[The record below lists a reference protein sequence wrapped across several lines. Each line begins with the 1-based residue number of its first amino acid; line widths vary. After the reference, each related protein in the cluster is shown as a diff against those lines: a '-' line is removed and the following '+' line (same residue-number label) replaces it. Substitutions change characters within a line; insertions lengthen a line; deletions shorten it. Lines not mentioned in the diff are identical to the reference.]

1 MRELV
6 ALGEIEV
13 RYCPTKD
20 NVADAL
26 TKSLPPATH
35 KAHAAAMLNQEQ
47 AERSEAER
55 SNCTPTRQQRTFD
68 VEAAY
73 LKGKFED
80 GEVVHVRPP
89 RGYRSYI
96 RGVPVVWR
104 LKVPVYG
111 EADAGRIW
119 NRTLVKQLTQVQ
131 KFRQSE
137 YDPCYFY
144 KILKDG
150 TRMDFVMYVDDG
162 YVTDAYSAD
171 AQAELD
177 ELNAAFKIEVKSA
190 RFFLGNNVDVMAQDA
205 AP

>member
-1 MRELV
+1 M
-6 ALGEIEV
+6 
-13 RYCPTKD
+13 
-20 NVADAL
+20 
-26 TKSLPPATH
+26 
-35 KAHAAAMLNQEQ
+35 
-47 AERSEAER
+47 
-55 SNCTPTRQQRTFD
+55 
-68 VEAAY
+68 
-73 LKGKFED
+73 
-80 GEVVHVRPP
+80 
-89 RGYRSYI
+89 
-96 RGVPVVWR
+96 
-104 LKVPVYG
+104 VYG

-144 KILKDG
+144 KVLKDG

-162 YVTDAYSAD
+162 YVTDTYSAD